1 MLRATGIVR
10 KVDQL
15 GRITIP
21 KELCRTRGIHPG
33 TPLELFQDGEQIIFI
48 KYDPAP
54 EIANTLSDLIEQA
67 CMDEVQTSDMKELVE
82 KLKEAQ
88 EMAKTIGK

>member
-1 MLRATGIVR
+1 MNHKHFNSNYL
-10 KVDQL
+10 K
-15 GRITIP
+15 
-21 KELCRTRGIHPG
+21 RG
-33 TPLELFQDGEQIIFI
+33 FKIIFV

-54 EIANTLSDLIEQA
+54 EIANTLNDLIEQA
-67 CMDEVQTSDMKELVE
+67 CLDEVQTSDMKELIE